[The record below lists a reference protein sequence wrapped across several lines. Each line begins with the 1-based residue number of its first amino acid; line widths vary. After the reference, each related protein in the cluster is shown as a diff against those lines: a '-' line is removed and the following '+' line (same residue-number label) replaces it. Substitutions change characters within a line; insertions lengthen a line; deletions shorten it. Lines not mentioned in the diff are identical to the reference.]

1 MLILLPFFQQNK
13 QKGESVSEAESV
25 VATSDVSDNVYE
37 VYNITYSNKFCYDTL
52 ILKNINFVA
61 FLPAE

>member
-1 MLILLPFFQQNK
+1 M
-13 QKGESVSEAESV
+13 SEAESV

-37 VYNITYSNKFCYDTL
+37 VYSITYSNKFCYDTL